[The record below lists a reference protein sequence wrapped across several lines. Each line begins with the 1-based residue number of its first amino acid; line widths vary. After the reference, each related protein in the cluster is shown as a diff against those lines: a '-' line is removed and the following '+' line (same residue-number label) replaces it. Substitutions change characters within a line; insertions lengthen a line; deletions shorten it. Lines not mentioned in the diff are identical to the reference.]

1 MLHLNKVYLHLED
14 INVDD
19 GSKKKKN
26 KGKLK

>member
-19 GSKKKKN
+19 DSTTKN
-26 KGKLK
+26 KCIIN